1 MRDRRSCPDA
11 LHAQVAGRMKILI
24 TLGVLQTIGIV
35 VLILHALNTDDH
47 VPREQQTRIPGTAIS
62 PTDMRAQHG
71 SAALL
76 ADEERLRKI
85 VREELTPLLAQR
97 IRQAK
102 PAAAERE
109 RNESEDRRRSELIAQ
124 QIETYRAVGSIT
136 DQQMQELQAG
146 IAELDEA
153 SRKQMMSRLIRSLNS
168 GELEGRL

>member
-1 MRDRRSCPDA
+1 
-11 LHAQVAGRMKILI
+11 MKILI

-62 PTDMRAQHG
+62 PTDMRAQHS